1 MSNPQSSNSSENILA
16 WFAQQLMETAK
27 GSDLPIENSEAL
39 ASAVFRGARNL
50 ESTQIQPVDLPTQV
64 TSLKLGRNSVL
75 LGELPDTP
83 SKESIEEVLRR
94 FRNQAV
100 IARSYLTSNEALDL
114 QVFLVGPPGSESSD
128 QWSTLA
134 LLIERDEKVARK
146 LAWLR
151 PSDSS
156 NNEKSYRDFIRR
168 TFLAQP
174 WDHDGVFT
182 MADLDSLTRIPELAD
197 GSLPRNTAEIWV
209 RLTSQ
214 YHDDTV
220 SLVDSLIDAWSNRGK
235 V

>member
-1 MSNPQSSNSSENILA
+1 MSTLQSFNSNENILS
-16 WFAQQLMETAK
+16 WFVQQLTATAK
-27 GSDLPIENSEAL
+27 AIGLTIQSNDSL
-39 ASAVFRGARNL
+39 ASAVFRGGHNL
-50 ESTQIQPVDLPTQV
+50 ESAQIQPVDLPTQV
-64 TSLKLGRNSVL
+64 AALKLGRHSVL
-75 LGELPDTP
+75 LGELPVNP
-83 SKESIEEVLRR
+83 SKDSIEDVLRR

-114 QVFLVGPPGSESSD
+114 QVFLVGPAGSESSD
-128 QWSTLA
+128 SWSTLA

-156 NNEKSYRDFIRR
+156 NNEKSYREFIRR

-174 WDHDGVFT
+174 WDYDGVFT

-197 GSLPRNTAEIWV
+197 GSLPRNTAETWV

-220 SLVDSLIDAWSNRGK
+220 TLVDSLIDAWSNRGK
-235 V
+235 A